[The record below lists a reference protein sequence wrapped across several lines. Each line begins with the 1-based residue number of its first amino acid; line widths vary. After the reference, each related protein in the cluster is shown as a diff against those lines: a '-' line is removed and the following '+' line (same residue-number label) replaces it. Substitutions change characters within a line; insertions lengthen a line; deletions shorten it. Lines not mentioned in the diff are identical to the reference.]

1 MAALSLPFTP
11 LRKKSMTN
19 SSSRDRYASP
29 APATSRL
36 FDSTL
41 SPIVPENCPPQP
53 TPEPSCDVRK
63 RLSFLDDA
71 MDDDKTLDT
80 VASVDLFFVFI
91 FISRQAGLNTIQQL
105 DVDAFFTNSH
115 EALELLKPHAPH
127 TEFMLLAAESPSST
141 APRPVSTAS
150 TIVFVGNAIGISTKR
165 DLATMLRE
173 AIPFGLTIYGY
184 AWDLV
189 PEFTPYWGG
198 ILPPEDLPR
207 VYS

>member
-1 MAALSLPFTP
+1 
-11 LRKKSMTN
+11 MTCRGFGKAFKDQGHMVQTMFPGN
-19 SSSRDRYASP
+19 YSSIADNAW
-29 APATSRL
+29 
-36 FDSTL
+36 D
-41 SPIVPENCPPQP
+41 I
-53 TPEPSCDVRK
+53 
-63 RLSFLDDA
+63 
-71 MDDDKTLDT
+71 
-80 VASVDLFFVFI
+80 VDLFFVFI
-91 FISRQAGLNTIQQL
+91 FISRQAGLDTIQQL

-127 TEFMLLAAESPSST
+127 TEFMLLAAESPSNT
-141 APRPVSTAS
+141 APLPVSTAS
-150 TIVFVGNAIGISTKR
+150 TVVFVGNAIGISTKR